1 MSLAENFSSKDNS
14 GIDELVK
21 LYLQSKGYTKALEAL
36 EEEISPRNSMEVDE
50 EGHLTLSSSLN
61 GQNTSV
67 DGIHSIDKLLLNSA
81 EAFCFLGIK
90 NGDITTYQKE
100 YDILYSWMCQSLDA
114 TKSYLQAI
122 CFVLF
127 VYWYPSLLPFVFPF
141 FCFLPSSTVF
151 LSVLCDFLS
160 SLSSFLVI
168 LE

>member
-1 MSLAENFSSKDNS
+1 MSLTDNFSNKDNS

-36 EEEISPRNSMEVDE
+36 EEEISPRNSMEVEE
-50 EGHLTLSSSLN
+50 EGHSADSSSSN
-61 GQNTSV
+61 GQSTSV
-67 DGIHSIDKLLLNSA
+67 DGNHSIDKLLLNSA

-114 TKSYLQAI
+114 TKCYLQAI

-127 VYWYPSLLPFVFPF
+127 VYW
-141 FCFLPSSTVF
+141 
-151 LSVLCDFLS
+151 
-160 SLSSFLVI
+160 
-168 LE
+168 